1 VEISELQSKIEQ
13 LQYELNIENQ
23 RGGLKDAA
31 KVESLEK
38 QITELKAE
46 MEKPEVDPVIERAE
60 EEIELFGVPLG
71 AYFTTI
77 ADHVAVRSVIIP
89 AFRQLK
95 QEIFD
100 VENSSQKEIKEL
112 KEEAFE
118 LNDTISQLHEEIT
131 KLKSELYESQLLAA
145 DNATKRDNASNELLE
160 AKKTIDELND
170 KITAAAAPKSPAR
183 TNLDGAET
191 VKKEKRVIHSVVYEG
206 KWNEQFK
213 AILADTE
220 EEIKDYTLYKDI
232 KYTEVTAEKAIPF
245 RTEYLAAQQ
254 QEINHED
261 HTHDIPANQ
270 LDYIAPS
277 VNPDSFRDE
286 EDTTESAA
294 VGLVTETSTVVG
306 SPVTREEHE
315 ELKARVAAL
324 ESIRAVA

>member
-1 VEISELQSKIEQ
+1 MF
-13 LQYELNIENQ
+13 QYELNTENQ
-23 RGGLKDAA
+23 RGMVKDAA

-38 QITELKAE
+38 KIAELKAE
-46 MEKPEVDPVIERAE
+46 LDKPEVDPVIARGE

-77 ADHVAVRSVIIP
+77 ADHVAVRSVVIS
-89 AFRQLK
+89 AFRQLI
-95 QEIFD
+95 QEKKDI
-100 VENSSQKEIKEL
+100 EEGYNKLSEASEAESQRLSEIIEAKDTEIATL
-112 KEEAFE
+112 KAA
-118 LNDTISQLHEEIT
+118 
-131 KLKSELYESQLLAA
+131 LYESKLQAE
-145 DNATKRDNASNELLE
+145 DHATKRDNAYAELLE

-170 KITAAAAPKSPAR
+170 KIAAATAPKTPAR

-254 QEINHED
+254 SDVSDED
-261 HTHDIPANQ
+261 HSYDIPDQNSDA
-270 LDYIAPS
+270 
-277 VNPDSFRDE
+277 
-286 EDTTESAA
+286 TTEEVTYTAPAFRGEEESTEGAA
-294 VGLVTETSTVVG
+294 AGLVAETSTMAG
-306 SPVTREEHE
+306 STVTREEFE
-315 ELKARVAAL
+315 ELKAEFYDVKSRFAAL
-324 ESIRAVA
+324 ESIREVA